1 MAQDIRCPW
10 FCPYKTK
17 DLPCNLTE
25 MPSSIPSAAPQNMVI
40 VTIIEAE
47 PVEPSMNA
55 AHASSQQ
62 SHEQAPQ
69 GHPRLHPT
77 HNQCTL
83 KPEEPLNGGISKDF
97 SRHFTPNRFQT
108 GCLSRFGVKCRLFR
122 GGGGRVSGN
131 ATGGRRGAAL
141 GGLTNGLVITFL
153 PAFSDGSACSSAAAL
168 LQRVLLRALR
178 FHRATI
184 RG

>member
-97 SRHFTPNRFQT
+97 SRYFTPNRFQT

-122 GGGGRVSGN
+122 GVFLYRLSTSRVEKSG
-131 ATGGRRGAAL
+131 ADSLCGVVWTGLFSGMTASRL
-141 GGLTNGLVITFL
+141 GFYPVG
-153 PAFSDGSACSSAAAL
+153 
-168 LQRVLLRALR
+168 
-178 FHRATI
+178 
-184 RG
+184 